1 MLTLPL
7 ELRKETE
14 SLELEIKDLSL
25 EGERLYEMLLQL
37 ELLGKD

>member
-25 EGERLYEMLLQL
+25 EGERLYVMLLQL